1 MIIIENASIYSSN
14 GDMAYQIQYS
24 DGTTIRALVSNS
36 IIRKE
41 WKKNGEWVLS
51 GKPYKVVHNK
61 RRNAERIVETVKNWI
76 GA

>member
-1 MIIIENASIYSSN
+1 MIIIENASIYSTN
-14 GDMAYQIQYS
+14 GDMAYEIQYS
-24 DGTTIRALVSNS
+24 DGTTVRALVSNS

>member
-1 MIIIENASIYSSN
+1 MIIIENASIYSTN
-14 GDMAYQIQYS
+14 GDMAYEIQYS
-24 DGTTIRALVSNS
+24 DGTTVRVLVSNS